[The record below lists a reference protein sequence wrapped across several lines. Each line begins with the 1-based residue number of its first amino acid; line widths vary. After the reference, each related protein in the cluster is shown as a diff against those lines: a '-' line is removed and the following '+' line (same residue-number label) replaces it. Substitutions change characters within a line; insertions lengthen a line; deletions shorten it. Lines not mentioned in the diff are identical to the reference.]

1 MFLDEAF
8 IMLIESSTSSIKNYF
23 SSMERN
29 VIVVFVLFIILMIVG
44 VGISTTWGMNFLYR
58 HFNATKSILNLIPG
72 KCLLEL
78 SEKTDLKKIQ
88 FWYWLN

>member
-1 MFLDEAF
+1 MES
-8 IMLIESSTSSIKNYF
+8 LIETTTNSIKTYF
-23 SSMERN
+23 KEIERN
-29 VIVVFVLFIILMIVG
+29 LIIIFVCFVLLMIVG

-72 KCLLEL
+72 KCLIEL

-88 FWYWLN
+88 F